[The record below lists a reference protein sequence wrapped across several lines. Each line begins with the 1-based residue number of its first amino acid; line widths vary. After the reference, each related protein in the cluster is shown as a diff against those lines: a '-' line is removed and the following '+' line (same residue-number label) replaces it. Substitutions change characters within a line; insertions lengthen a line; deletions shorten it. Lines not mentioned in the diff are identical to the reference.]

1 MALRI
6 DPVRLLIAD
15 DVGVGKTI
23 EAAMIARELLDRGL
37 ARRLAVICPAHL
49 CDQWE
54 TELREK
60 FVLDPAVIQPSRIA
74 RLERNLPRQDLSIY
88 QYYPHLIVSIDF
100 IKAGRHR
107 EPFLQNAPDLVIVDE
122 AHLAARPRGD
132 LQRIQHQRYTFLRE
146 LAKDPNRHLL
156 LVTATPHSGIEESF
170 RSLLGLLNPRFDV
183 GSNIDRKILLPHVV
197 QRRRSD
203 LERWLG
209 AETPFPQ
216 RDSQEIAYNLS
227 DAYRS
232 LFTQVLSYCRET
244 VESGKGLK
252 VQQQRVRHWAAI
264 AILRCVLSSPQAA
277 EAVLGER
284 ARKKGLEEI
293 FQSAEEVD
301 QAFRPQVLDPFAEED
316 LGDVAPSAPLEEE
329 EARWSEGEKRKL
341 SHFLKSAR
349 HLAGPDSDR
358 KLAAAAQAIDKLLAE
373 GYRPIVFCRFIPTAE
388 YLETWLPQ
396 VLRSKFPTLQ
406 VKAVTGKIGDEERR
420 ARVGE
425 LVRDKVRV
433 LVATDCLSEGINLQ
447 DHFDAVLHYDL
458 PWNPNRLEQRE
469 GRVDRFGQRR
479 DTVKTVLLYGADNQ
493 VDLVV
498 LDVLLRKAKTIRSR
512 LGISVPVPA
521 QAEQVLEAVVDSVL
535 LRRPTHGV
543 QLTLGFTDPEVSR
556 LHTEWEA
563 FAEREGKERAF
574 FCQHGIQPQE
584 VAKELEATDP
594 VLGEPQA
601 VQRFLADASQ
611 RFNGKLVP
619 ADKDG
624 VFNLIPG
631 DLQQRLSSLMGDKF
645 PLRVTFDRL
654 KDETA
659 VYLGRTHPLTE
670 TYCSEVLGQSFA
682 PKPSKLFARAGAIYT
697 DAVRLRTC
705 ILLLRCRY
713 LLKERVEEF
722 AEEIIMAGFQRHE
735 GRLVWL
741 EPLDEAPRQLLEAA
755 RPVANMSQSER
766 SSQVTWALDML
777 KDGDWF
783 APLVSWRV
791 NRLQESHQRL
801 RKLVKAP
808 KLIIEPHKPPDILG
822 CYVLV
827 P

>member
-1 MALRI
+1 M
-6 DPVRLLIAD
+6 
-15 DVGVGKTI
+15 
-23 EAAMIARELLDRGL
+23 
-37 ARRLAVICPAHL
+37 
-49 CDQWE
+49 
-54 TELREK
+54 
-60 FVLDPAVIQPSRIA
+60 
-74 RLERNLPRQDLSIY
+74 
-88 QYYPHLIVSIDF
+88 VSIDF

-107 EPFLQNAPDLVIVDE
+107 ASFLQNAPDLIIVDE
-122 AHLAARPRGD
+122 AHLATRPRSD
-132 LQRIQHQRYTFLRE
+132 IQRVQHQRFAFLHE
-146 LAKDPNRHLL
+146 LAKDPSRHLL

-170 RSLLGLLNPRFDV
+170 RSLLGLLNPKFDV
-183 GSNIDRKILLPHVV
+183 GTHTDRKVLLPHVV

-216 RDSQEIAYNLS
+216 RDSTEIAYNLS

-232 LFTQVLSYCRET
+232 LFAQVLSYCREA
-244 VESGKGLK
+244 VEGGKGLK
-252 VQQQRVRHWAAI
+252 AQQQRVRHWAAI

-284 ARKKGLEEI
+284 ARKKGFEEI
-293 FQSAEEVD
+293 FHSVEEVD
-301 QAFRPQVLDPFAEED
+301 QIFKPQVLDPFAEED
-316 LGDVAPSAPLEEE
+316 AGDYAPSAPLEDE
-329 EARWSEGEKRKL
+329 EAQWSEAEKKKL
-341 SHFLKSAR
+341 AHFLKSAR
-349 HLAGPDSDR
+349 HLAGPESDR
-358 KLAAAAQAIDKLLAE
+358 KLAVLFQAVAELLAE

-388 YLETWLPQ
+388 YLETWL
-396 VLRSKFPTLQ
+396 LRLLKSKFPDVRVT
-406 VKAVTGKIGDEERR
+406 AVTGKIGDEVRR
-420 ARVGE
+420 VRVNELARE
-425 LVRDKVRV
+425 KVRV

-479 DTVKTVLLYGADNQ
+479 EVVKTVLLYGADNQ

-498 LDVLLRKAKTIRSR
+498 LDVLLRKAQTIRSR

-543 QLTLGFTDPEVSR
+543 QLTFGFTDPEVSR
-556 LHTEWEA
+556 LHAEWEA
-563 FAEREGKERAF
+563 FAEREGMERAYF
-574 FCQHGIQPQE
+574 SQHGIQPQE
-584 VAKELEATDP
+584 VSKELEATDP

-611 RFNGKLVP
+611 RFNGRLAP
-619 ADKDG
+619 ADKEE
-624 VFNLIPG
+624 VFSLIPG
-631 DLQQRLSSLMGDKF
+631 DLQQKLSSLGSYQF

-659 VYLGRTHPLTE
+659 VYLGRTHPLIE

-682 PKPSKLFARAGAIYT
+682 PEPGELFARAGAIYT

-722 AEEIIMAGFQRHE
+722 AEEIILAGFQRHE
-735 GRLVWL
+735 DRLVWL
-741 EPLDEAPRQLLEAA
+741 EPLAEAPRQILEAA
-755 RPVANMSQSER
+755 RPVANMPAPER
-766 SSQVTWALDML
+766 TSHVGWALDML
-777 KDGDWF
+777 KEGDWF
-783 APLVSWRV
+783 APLISWRL

-801 RKLVKAP
+801 RKLVKAH
-808 KLIIEPHKPPDILG
+808 KLSIQPHTPPDILG

-827 P
+827 PGGQP